1 LVRLADDLRGVR
13 TSPPNALLRVSEA
26 AELAGLSTRAI
37 YRAIERRELRAARLC
52 SRLRIPRAAF
62 EEWIERGTVRP
73 VERPT
78 PTPAPPLPV
87 PGSFRA
93 LLAQRSE
100 EEAS

>member
-1 LVRLADDLRGVR
+1 MR

-37 YRAIERRELRAARLC
+37 YRAIERGELRAARLC
-52 SRLRIPRAAF
+52 SRLRITRAAF

-73 VERPT
+73 AERP
-78 PTPAPPLPV
+78 PVPAPPAPPPM

-100 EEAS
+100 MEAS